1 MHMTDIPVKDQIY
14 RHFKGNLYRIVTV
27 AIHSETGERMVVYQA
42 LYGDYT
48 VYVRELSMFMGKVDR
63 NRYPDADQEERFK
76 LLTQIIGQ
84 ESGASLQVRTSPD
97 EPIRIQAG
105 TDETV
110 QTPETDGDGM
120 PAQAADDNGV
130 QKTGEDNREEVMG
143 VGEEKP
149 LPESKAQGQAPGAG
163 EDRPLPESKAQGQA
177 TGADEDRP
185 LPESKAQGQATGAGE
200 DRPLPES
207 KAGDQVTG
215 ADEQAPD
222 WAAGDSVQTAAEN
235 VQAAKA
241 ASGDAA
247 EHVEETKEPSD
258 AVEGGEAE
266 DEMAGLDPFLLE
278 FLDADT
284 YRERLNLL
292 AALHVRLTDD
302 MLNTMAVSVD
312 VEIGDGDLETR
323 YEALKNCLL
332 TLEKYECNRVR

>member
-1 MHMTDIPVKDQIY
+1 MTDIPVKDQIY

-130 QKTGEDNREEVMG
+130 QKTGEENREEVMG

-149 LPESKAQGQAPGAG
+149 LPESKAQGQATGAG
-163 EDRPLPESKAQGQA
+163 EDRPLS
-177 TGADEDRP
+177 
-185 LPESKAQGQATGAGE
+185 ESKAQGQATGAGE

>member
-1 MHMTDIPVKDQIY
+1 
-14 RHFKGNLYRIVTV
+14 
-27 AIHSETGERMVVYQA
+27 MVVYQA

-63 NRYPDADQEERFK
+63 NRCPDADQEERFK

-149 LPESKAQGQAPGAG
+149 LPESKAQDQATGAG

-177 TGADEDRP
+177 TGADE
-185 LPESKAQGQATGAGE
+185 
-200 DRPLPES
+200 
-207 KAGDQVTG
+207 
-215 ADEQAPD
+215 QAPD
-222 WAAGDSVQTAAEN
+222 WAAGDSVQRAAEN

-247 EHVEETKEPSD
+247 EHVEETKEPSE
-258 AVEGGEAE
+258 AAQSGEAE

>member
-1 MHMTDIPVKDQIY
+1 MTDIPVKDQIY

-48 VYVRELSMFMGKVDR
+48 VYVRELSMFTGKVDR

-105 TDETV
+105 TDEAV
-110 QTPETDGDGM
+110 QNPETDGDGM

-130 QKTGEDNREEVMG
+130 QKTGGDNREAAMG

-149 LPESKAQGQAPGAG
+149 LPESKAQGQA
-163 EDRPLPESKAQGQA
+163 
-177 TGADEDRP
+177 
-185 LPESKAQGQATGAGE
+185 
-200 DRPLPES
+200 
-207 KAGDQVTG
+207 TG

-222 WAAGDSVQTAAEN
+222 RAAGDSVQTAAEN

-247 EHVEETKEPSD
+247 EHVEETKEPSN
-258 AVEGGEAE
+258 AAQGGEAE

-284 YRERLNLL
+284 YREPAGCASC
-292 AALHVRLTDD
+292 AADRRYVEYNGGFCRCGDWGRRSG
-302 MLNTMAVSVD
+302 NTV
-312 VEIGDGDLETR
+312 
-323 YEALKNCLL
+323 
-332 TLEKYECNRVR
+332 

>member
-1 MHMTDIPVKDQIY
+1 MTDIPVKDQIY

-110 QTPETDGDGM
+110 QTPETGGDGM

-149 LPESKAQGQAPGAG
+149 LPESKAQGQA
-163 EDRPLPESKAQGQA
+163 
-177 TGADEDRP
+177 
-185 LPESKAQGQATGAGE
+185 TGAGE

-207 KAGDQVTG
+207 KAGGQVTG

-247 EHVEETKEPSD
+247 EHVEETKEPSE
-258 AVEGGEAE
+258 AAQSGEAE

>member
-1 MHMTDIPVKDQIY
+1 MTDIPVKDQIY

-177 TGADEDRP
+177 TGA
-185 LPESKAQGQATGAGE
+185 GE

>member
-1 MHMTDIPVKDQIY
+1 MTDIPVKDQIY

-48 VYVRELSMFMGKVDR
+48 VYVRELSMFTGKVDR

-105 TDETV
+105 TDEAV
-110 QTPETDGDGM
+110 QNPETDGDGM

-130 QKTGEDNREEVMG
+130 QKTGGDNREAAMG
-143 VGEEKP
+143 VGEEK
-149 LPESKAQGQAPGAG
+149 
-163 EDRPLPESKAQGQA
+163 
-177 TGADEDRP
+177 P

-207 KAGDQVTG
+207 KAGGQVTG

-247 EHVEETKEPSD
+247 EHVEETKEPSN
-258 AVEGGEAE
+258 AAQGGEAE

>member
-1 MHMTDIPVKDQIY
+1 MTDIPVKDQIY

-130 QKTGEDNREEVMG
+130 QKTGEENREEVMG

-149 LPESKAQGQAPGAG
+149 LPESKAQGQATGAG
-163 EDRPLPESKAQGQA
+163 
-177 TGADEDRP
+177 EDRP

-207 KAGDQVTG
+207 KAQGQATG

>member
-1 MHMTDIPVKDQIY
+1 MTDIPVKDQIY

-110 QTPETDGDGM
+110 QTPETGGDGM

-149 LPESKAQGQAPGAG
+149 LPESKAQGQA
-163 EDRPLPESKAQGQA
+163 
-177 TGADEDRP
+177 
-185 LPESKAQGQATGAGE
+185 TGAGE
-200 DRPLPES
+200 DRPLSES
-207 KAGDQVTG
+207 KAGGQVTG

-247 EHVEETKEPSD
+247 EHVEETKEPSE
-258 AVEGGEAE
+258 AAQSGEAE

>member
-1 MHMTDIPVKDQIY
+1 
-14 RHFKGNLYRIVTV
+14 
-27 AIHSETGERMVVYQA
+27 
-42 LYGDYT
+42 
-48 VYVRELSMFMGKVDR
+48 MFTGKVDR

-105 TDETV
+105 TDEAV
-110 QTPETDGDGM
+110 QNPETDGDGM

-130 QKTGEDNREEVMG
+130 QKTGGDNREAAMG

-149 LPESKAQGQAPGAG
+149 LPESKAQGQATGAG
-163 EDRPLPESKAQGQA
+163 
-177 TGADEDRP
+177 EDRP

-207 KAGDQVTG
+207 KAGGQATG

-222 WAAGDSVQTAAEN
+222 RAAGDSVQTAAEN

-247 EHVEETKEPSD
+247 EHVEETKEPSN
-258 AVEGGEAE
+258 AAQGGEAE

>member
-1 MHMTDIPVKDQIY
+1 
-14 RHFKGNLYRIVTV
+14 
-27 AIHSETGERMVVYQA
+27 MVVYQA

-48 VYVRELSMFMGKVDR
+48 VYVRELSMFTGKVDR

-105 TDETV
+105 TDEAV
-110 QTPETDGDGM
+110 QNPETDGDGM

-130 QKTGEDNREEVMG
+130 QKTGGDNREAAMG
-143 VGEEKP
+143 VGEEK
-149 LPESKAQGQAPGAG
+149 
-163 EDRPLPESKAQGQA
+163 
-177 TGADEDRP
+177 P

-207 KAGDQVTG
+207 KAQGQATGAGEDRPLPGSKAGGQATG

-222 WAAGDSVQTAAEN
+222 RAAGDSVQTAAEN

-247 EHVEETKEPSD
+247 EHVEETKEPSN
-258 AVEGGEAE
+258 AAQGGEAE

>member
-1 MHMTDIPVKDQIY
+1 MTDIPVKDQIY

-48 VYVRELSMFMGKVDR
+48 VYVRELSMFTGKVDR

-105 TDETV
+105 TDEAV
-110 QTPETDGDGM
+110 QNPETDGDGM

-130 QKTGEDNREEVMG
+130 QKTGGDNREAAMG

-149 LPESKAQGQAPGAG
+149 LPESKAQGQA
-163 EDRPLPESKAQGQA
+163 
-177 TGADEDRP
+177 T
-185 LPESKAQGQATGAGE
+185 
-200 DRPLPES
+200 
-207 KAGDQVTG
+207 
-215 ADEQAPD
+215 
-222 WAAGDSVQTAAEN
+222 GDSVQTAAEN

-247 EHVEETKEPSD
+247 EHVEETKEPSN
-258 AVEGGEAE
+258 AAQGGEAE